1 MSETKE
7 QVYQLSDGL
16 GKAYYSVIAA
26 DGSYG
31 TVKELG
37 DLIEMSIQPSES
49 NVALWAG
56 NREITNVNGTRKANL
71 TLTLPAISKDVKCD
85 IYNYVK
91 TAEGGMTRGKK
102 KSNPYIAIMIEQTT
116 FNSETGEEAIDYI
129 TLLKGKMEGSEIKGK
144 TKDKDNREIQTSSIS
159 GEFTCPEGLD
169 DYIYIVSSDD
179 EKFNAE
185 TWATKWGKTVPVPEI
200 PEEDIP

>member
-16 GKAYYSVIAA
+16 EKAYYSVIAS

-71 TLTLPAISKDVKCD
+71 TLTLPAISKDIKCD

-116 FNSETGEEAIDYI
+116 FNSETGEEAMDYI
-129 TLLKGKMEGSEIKGK
+129 TLLKGKMEGNEIKGK

-159 GEFTCPEGLD
+159 GEFICPKGLD

-179 EKFNAE
+179 ENFNAE

-200 PEEDIP
+200 PKENIP